1 MSKFVKSI
9 LALGITSALSVM
21 SVQAAT
27 YKVIDKGAAEKL
39 KYTYA
44 QQENTS
50 NQMAVSGTNVYNF
63 PVQYQYLDTDDFKD
77 IELLAEIQH
86 ENVHELV
93 DLEDYDAMVAG
104 NPTANDLA
112 WIKRFLQGRGSSSLY
127 QKVGDTIAMTNVNGT
142 TEEFIVFDEPFEG
155 TSDLT
160 RSTVDIIS
168 GFTDSGLA
176 YGTATAP
183 YLALPPFTESDGD
196 VVTHWVRAFGQRG
209 FFSYDN
215 GAQVYA
221 VEPIET
227 KYGGGI
233 SAVIDVNEN
242 GVAVGYSSFKLN
254 INRVETIEDTT
265 GGCADPDVLDDLPK
279 DVCIQNLQNDMYHI
293 MATQWTL
300 DANGNAVTK
309 ELGLLVTPHEDD
321 DRTHSSYALAVNNN
335 GVAVGY
341 ADGWDD
347 ETETEPSSG
356 QRSNYYYAV
365 VYKNGEVIDFN
376 GDHAHSV
383 NSKAYDINDKGI
395 AVGHVYKVINGRL
408 VKKFFYVD
416 TTVPAE
422 EMTMVIPKDFF
433 PGSASGA
440 RAINEN
446 GFIVGEGEIETHNNT
461 GSNPRRTAAFLYDIE
476 KETYTDINTFLS
488 CDSGYTIREA
498 RDIND
503 NNVISATAIVKV
515 DRRDAKGELMKDADG
530 KQLVEDVVRAV
541 TLAPI
546 DGGEIE
552 DCSVVEEKTERKGAG
567 LGFISLFL
575 LGGLVSLRR
584 KWFK

>member
-27 YKVIDKGAAEKL
+27 YKVIDRGAAEKL

-63 PVQYQYLDTDDFKD
+63 PVQYQYLDDDDFKD
-77 IELLAEIQH
+77 IERLAELQH
-86 ENVHELV
+86 ESVHELA

-112 WIKRFLQGRGSSSLY
+112 WVKRFLQGRSSSSLY
-127 QKVGDTIAMTNVNGT
+127 QKVGDTIAMTNVSGT
-142 TEEFIVFDEPFEG
+142 TEEFVVFDKTFEG
-155 TSDLT
+155 TNDLT
-160 RSTVDIIS
+160 RSTVDIIT

-183 YLALPPFTESDGD
+183 YLPLPAFTESDGD
-196 VVTHWVRAFGQRG
+196 VVTHWVRAFSQRG

-215 GAQVYA
+215 GAQIFA

-233 SAVIDVNEN
+233 SAVIDINESSI
-242 GVAVGYSSFKLN
+242 AVGYSSFKLN
-254 INRVETIEDTT
+254 VKRVETIEDTT

-279 DVCIQNLQNDMYHI
+279 EVCIQNLQSDMYHI
-293 MATQWTL
+293 MATQWTI
-300 DANGNAVTK
+300 DTNGNAVTK

-335 GVAVGY
+335 GVVVGY

-347 ETETEPSSG
+347 ETETAPSSG
-356 QRSNYYYAV
+356 ERSNYHYAV

-376 GDHAHSV
+376 GDHSDAV

-395 AVGHVYKVINGRL
+395 AVGHVFKPINGRL
-408 VKKFFYVD
+408 VQKFFYVD
-416 TTVPAE
+416 TTVPAA
-422 EMTMVIPKDFF
+422 EMTMVTPDDFF
-433 PGSASGA
+433 TGSDSGA

-446 GFIVGEGEIETHNNT
+446 GFVVGDGEIETHSESS
-461 GSNPRRTAAFLYDIE
+461 SNPRRTAAFLYDIE
-476 KETYTDINTFLS
+476 KDTFTDINKFLS

-503 NNVISATAIVKV
+503 NNVISATAIVQV
-515 DRRDAKGELMKDADG
+515 DRRDAKGVLMKDADG

-541 TLAPI
+541 TLVPI
-546 DGGEIE
+546 EGGEIE
-552 DCSVVEEKTERKGAG
+552 DCSKVEEKTERKGAG

-584 KWFK
+584 KWFN